1 MPCERHPVFAGC
13 FSFNGVRQAAKK
25 IGENM
30 QDRYVADE
38 ARVSISSLEAETIM
52 KSTPVQTVKSILGRI
67 GIEYEDGLPKE
78 AYISALKEEF
88 CSEPKWVFLM
98 LPKVMLD
105 FLTEVWEN
113 PVIAMTEERWNYIEY
128 LKIFGFLAY
137 QMGNPVTDEPNRLI
151 VAEEMKDNFYFL
163 LKSRKSRTT
172 LSVYEEWEKVI
183 TGFMYYYGFIETR
196 TLYSLFLK
204 VSKKVISYEDF
215 LLFIKCRT
223 SLWPFG
229 AILKDTFGKNE
240 YFQYLN
246 VDNPDMLL
254 EYVRQHEEVPYKPVK
269 IEDLI
274 YVSDAA
280 GIDNRWRG
288 VSELGNL
295 LIDKMGLNYYRATVL
310 VRTLLIMIK
319 NGSSYEKLQE
329 KVSVLSF
336 ESSQIREEVQQA
348 VRQLFENVPVFE
360 YKGYSRAEYK
370 RLSYQKQLKKKRNL
384 FTIIDGGKE

>member
-1 MPCERHPVFAGC
+1 
-13 FSFNGVRQAAKK
+13 
-25 IGENM
+25 M

-88 CSEPKWVFLM
+88 CSEPKWVLLM

-113 PVIAMTEERWNYIEY
+113 SVIAMTEERWNYIEY

-151 VAEEMKDNFYFL
+151 VVEEMKDNFYFL
-163 LKSRKSRTT
+163 LKSRKNRKL
-172 LSVYEEWEKVI
+172 LSVYDEWEKII

-229 AILKDTFGKNE
+229 AILKDTFEKNE

-246 VDNPDMLL
+246 VENPDMLL
-254 EYVRQHEEVPYKPVK
+254 EYVRQHENLPYKPIK
-269 IEDLI
+269 LEDLM

-295 LIDKMGLNYYRATVL
+295 FIDKMGLNYYRATVL

-329 KVSVLSF
+329 KVSILSF
-336 ESSQIREEVQQA
+336 ENAQIREEVQQA
-348 VRQLFENVPVFE
+348 VRQIFENVPVFE

-370 RLSYQKQLKKKRNL
+370 RLSYQKQLKKRKNL
-384 FTIIDGGKE
+384 FTVIDGGKE

>member
-1 MPCERHPVFAGC
+1 
-13 FSFNGVRQAAKK
+13 
-25 IGENM
+25 M

-88 CSEPKWVFLM
+88 CSEPKWVLLM

-113 PVIAMTEERWNYIEY
+113 SVIAMTEERWNYIEY

-151 VAEEMKDNFYFL
+151 VVEEMKDNFYFL
-163 LKSRKSRTT
+163 LKSRKNRKL
-172 LSVYEEWEKVI
+172 LSVYDEWEKII

-229 AILKDTFGKNE
+229 AILKDTFEKNE

-246 VDNPDMLL
+246 VENPDMLL
-254 EYVRQHEEVPYKPVK
+254 EYVRQHENLPYKPIK
-269 IEDLI
+269 LEDLI
-274 YVSDAA
+274 YISDAA

-295 LIDKMGLNYYRATVL
+295 FIDKMGLNYYRATVL

-329 KVSVLSF
+329 KVSILSF
-336 ESSQIREEVQQA
+336 ENAQIREEVQQA
-348 VRQLFENVPVFE
+348 VRQIFENVPVFE

-370 RLSYQKQLKKKRNL
+370 RLSYQKQLKKRKNL
-384 FTIIDGGKE
+384 FTIIDGGKEQKNSYSSSRFFTTSHVCEHTGKTTQKV

>member
-1 MPCERHPVFAGC
+1 
-13 FSFNGVRQAAKK
+13 
-25 IGENM
+25 M

-88 CSEPKWVFLM
+88 CSEPKWVLLM

-113 PVIAMTEERWNYIEY
+113 SVIAMTEERWNYIEY

-151 VAEEMKDNFYFL
+151 VVEEMKDNFYFL
-163 LKSRKSRTT
+163 LKSRKNRKL
-172 LSVYEEWEKVI
+172 LSVYDEWEKII

-223 SLWPFG
+223 SLWP
-229 AILKDTFGKNE
+229 IKL
-240 YFQYLN
+240 
-246 VDNPDMLL
+246 
-254 EYVRQHEEVPYKPVK
+254 
-269 IEDLI
+269 EDLI

-295 LIDKMGLNYYRATVL
+295 FIDKMGLNYYRATVL

-329 KVSVLSF
+329 KVSILSF
-336 ESSQIREEVQQA
+336 ENAQIREEVQQA
-348 VRQLFENVPVFE
+348 VRQIFENVPVFE

-370 RLSYQKQLKKKRNL
+370 RLSYQKQFKNRKNL

>member
-1 MPCERHPVFAGC
+1 
-13 FSFNGVRQAAKK
+13 
-25 IGENM
+25 M

-88 CSEPKWVFLM
+88 
-98 LPKVMLD
+98 
-105 FLTEVWEN
+105 LTEVWEN
-113 PVIAMTEERWNYIEY
+113 SVIAMTEERWNYIEY

-151 VAEEMKDNFYFL
+151 VVEEMKDNFYFL
-163 LKSRKSRTT
+163 LKSRKNRKL
-172 LSVYEEWEKVI
+172 LSVYDEWEKII

-196 TLYSLFLK
+196 MLYSLFLK
-204 VSKKVISYEDF
+204 ISKKVISYEDF

-229 AILKDTFGKNE
+229 AILKDTFEKNE

-246 VDNPDMLL
+246 VENPDMLL
-254 EYVRQHEEVPYKPVK
+254 EYVRQHENLPYKPIK
-269 IEDLI
+269 LEDLI

-295 LIDKMGLNYYRATVL
+295 FIDKMGLNYYRATVL

-319 NGSSYEKLQE
+319 N
-329 KVSVLSF
+329 
-336 ESSQIREEVQQA
+336 
-348 VRQLFENVPVFE
+348 
-360 YKGYSRAEYK
+360 
-370 RLSYQKQLKKKRNL
+370 
-384 FTIIDGGKE
+384 

>member
-1 MPCERHPVFAGC
+1 
-13 FSFNGVRQAAKK
+13 
-25 IGENM
+25 M

-38 ARVSISSLEAETIM
+38 ARVSISSLEAETIR

-88 CSEPKWVFLM
+88 CSEPKWVLHM

-113 PVIAMTEERWNYIEY
+113 SVIAMTEERWNYIEY

-151 VAEEMKDNFYFL
+151 VVEEMKDNFYFL
-163 LKSRKSRTT
+163 LKSRKNRKL
-172 LSVYEEWEKVI
+172 LSVYDEWEKII

-229 AILKDTFGKNE
+229 AILKDTFEKNE

-246 VDNPDMLL
+246 VENPDMLL
-254 EYVRQHEEVPYKPVK
+254 EYVRQHENLPYKPIK
-269 IEDLI
+269 LEDLI

-295 LIDKMGLNYYRATVL
+295 FIDKMGLNYYRATVL

-329 KVSVLSF
+329 KVSILSF
-336 ESSQIREEVQQA
+336 ENAQIREEVQQA
-348 VRQLFENVPVFE
+348 VRQIFENVPVFE

-370 RLSYQKQLKKKRNL
+370 RLSYQKQLKKRKNL

>member
-1 MPCERHPVFAGC
+1 
-13 FSFNGVRQAAKK
+13 
-25 IGENM
+25 M

-88 CSEPKWVFLM
+88 CSEPKWVLLM

-113 PVIAMTEERWNYIEY
+113 SVIAMTEERWNYIEY

-151 VAEEMKDNFYFL
+151 VVEEMKDNFYFL
-163 LKSRKSRTT
+163 LKSRKNRKL
-172 LSVYEEWEKVI
+172 LSVYDEWEKII

-229 AILKDTFGKNE
+229 AILKDTFEKNE

-246 VDNPDMLL
+246 VENPDMLL
-254 EYVRQHEEVPYKPVK
+254 EYVRQHEKLPYKPIK
-269 IEDLI
+269 LEDLI

-295 LIDKMGLNYYRATVL
+295 FIDKMGLNYYRATVL

-329 KVSVLSF
+329 KVSILSF
-336 ESSQIREEVQQA
+336 ENAQIREEVQQA
-348 VRQLFENVPVFE
+348 VRQIFENVPVFE

-370 RLSYQKQLKKKRNL
+370 RLSYQKQLKKRKNL
-384 FTIIDGGKE
+384 FTIIDGGKEQKNLYSSSRFFTTSHVCEHTGKTAQKV